1 MGRSRSHR
9 ALSASAVQT
18 PSSGDRV
25 AELEAQLRA
34 TQQELESARAA
45 HQEDSAGFAQ
55 TLSRLTQS
63 ERSLSQTRAKLVE
76 AEAKYEPLLAQ
87 LKALRELAESLSH
100 DSAAG
105 TEECAKLNE
114 ALHAAEARIT
124 DAESRVTSA
133 QAREAAADARA
144 NELETRLAEAEARER
159 DALIAAEEAR
169 DERAAVA
176 AELEAVR
183 SEQGDSGEARRQL
196 AAAEARLDTLTH
208 ERVRLLELF
217 ASLEVLGREITH
229 LTEQATPASPALPKV
244 EAWLGRDVEAE
255 HVRATLR
262 PEGFSAPPQAS
273 RTWSTPEIVI
283 DGMKVES

>member
-1 MGRSRSHR
+1 MSISRSHR
-9 ALSASAVQT
+9 ALSASALQAA
-18 PSSGDRV
+18 SSGDRV
-25 AELEAQLRA
+25 VELEAQLRA
-34 TQQELESARAA
+34 TQAELERARATY
-45 HQEDSAGFAQ
+45 QEDSAGFAQ
-55 TLSRLTQS
+55 TLSRMTQS

-76 AEAKYEPLLAQ
+76 AEAKAEPLLAQ
-87 LKALRELAESLSH
+87 LKELRELAESLSR

-114 ALHAAEARIT
+114 AVHAAEQRAAAAEAR
-124 DAESRVTSA
+124 AS
-133 QAREAAADARA
+133 
-144 NELETRLAEAEARER
+144 ELETRLAEAEARER

-183 SEQGDSGEARRQL
+183 LDRGDSSEARRQL

-229 LTEQATPASPALPKV
+229 LTQQATPESTALPKV

-255 HVRATLR
+255 HVRATVR
-262 PEGFSAPPQAS
+262 PEAFSAPPVQATRS
-273 RTWSTPEIVI
+273 WSTPEIVI
-283 DGMKVES
+283 DGVKIDS